1 MPYLTQVHILELS
14 AMCQTA
20 RVLVVFRDDKWS
32 SPNEGDFVLT
42 FSFVILFSRHFSA
55 YLHVYAAV
63 VQVLNENSPN
73 SPTGAW
79 VFFQIV
85 NTAMFSSR
93 EKKTAWVFRR

>member
-32 SPNEGDFVLT
+32 TPNEGDFVLT
-42 FSFVILFSRHFSA
+42 FSFVILFSRPSSA
-55 YLHVYAAV
+55 YLHVSAAV
-63 VQVLNENSPN
+63 IQVLNENSP
-73 SPTGAW
+73 TGAW
-79 VFFQIV
+79 FFFQIV

>member
-1 MPYLTQVHILELS
+1 MPYLTQIHILELS

-32 SPNEGDFVLT
+32 TPNEGDFVLT
-42 FSFVILFSRHFSA
+42 FSFVILFPRPSSA
-55 YLHVYAAV
+55 YLHVSAAV
-63 VQVLNENSPN
+63 IQVLNENSP
-73 SPTGAW
+73 TGAW
-79 VFFQIV
+79 FFFQIV